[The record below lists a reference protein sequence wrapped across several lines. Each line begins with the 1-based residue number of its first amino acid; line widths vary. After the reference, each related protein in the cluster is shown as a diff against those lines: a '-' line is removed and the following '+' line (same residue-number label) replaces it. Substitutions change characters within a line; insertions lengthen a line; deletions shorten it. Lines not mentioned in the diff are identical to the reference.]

1 MEHNFNPG
9 LKLIDLSGTRPWLS
23 LFLSLLNNYL
33 LEGVKSL
40 LLKLEMEN
48 FCINI
53 FQVTQSTTFQCL
65 IFTLNLK
72 PFPFQLLLNL

>member
-9 LKLIDLSGTRPWLS
+9 LTLIDLSGTGPWLS